1 MRLTWK
7 HAVAGLALAAVA
19 TTSALAQQRV
29 FFGIA
34 TGGTGGTYYP
44 LGGMLAQ
51 LISNKATVDGKTDWA
66 LLHPL
71 KAAGAQPFA
80 AYMSAVQIANAA
92 RTDKAVPTG
101 WCSWYHFFEQVLYC
115 TSS

>member
-1 MRLTWK
+1 MFAAIARGGTASPAL
-7 HAVAGLALAAVA
+7 VAGFLSQTHQFGAVTSDRRHRRLQMHCDGDGVTLKESA
-19 TTSALAQQRV
+19 TMQ
-29 FFGIA
+29 
-34 TGGTGGTYYP
+34 
-44 LGGMLAQ
+44 
-51 LISNKATVDGKTDWA
+51 TDWA